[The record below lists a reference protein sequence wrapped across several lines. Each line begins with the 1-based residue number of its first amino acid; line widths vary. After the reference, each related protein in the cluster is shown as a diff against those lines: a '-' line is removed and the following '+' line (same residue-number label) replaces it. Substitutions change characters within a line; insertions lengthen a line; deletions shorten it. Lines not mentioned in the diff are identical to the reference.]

1 MSRIGAVSFD
11 GDDTLWD
18 FPAVLRGALTA
29 SLEELRRRV
38 PEGRADQ
45 VTIEQLSELR
55 ERVYREHAAE
65 NLSYR
70 ELRLLAYAALL
81 DELGHAE
88 EGLVDE
94 LSEIFQTS
102 RSTLIEPYPDV
113 VPALDALA
121 GRYTLGLITNGNAD
135 VERCVLRGRF
145 AFRVHAEQHGVAKP
159 DPALFAVALREAGVD
174 ASQMVHV
181 GDSLE
186 FDVAGARNAGVF
198 GVWLN
203 REGHSRDG
211 EPAPDAEIQSLDEL
225 PPLLERLS

>member
-1 MSRIGAVSFD
+1 MSRIGVVSFD

-18 FPAVLRGALTA
+18 FPTVLRGALEA
-29 SLEELRRRV
+29 SIDELRRRV
-38 PEGRADQ
+38 PAGLAGD
-45 VTIEQLSELR
+45 VTVERLSEVR
-55 ERVYREHAAE
+55 ERVYEAHAAE
-65 NLSYR
+65 SLSYR
-70 ELRLLAYAALL
+70 ELRVLAYAALL

-94 LSEIFQTS
+94 LAEIFQDS

-113 VPALDALA
+113 LPALDALG
-121 GRYTLGLITNGNAD
+121 GRYTLGLISNGNAD

-159 DPALFAVALREAGVD
+159 DPALLAVALRQAEAE

-198 GVWLN
+198 AVWLN
-203 REGHSRDG
+203 RDGRPRNG
-211 EPAPDAEIQSLDEL
+211 EPAPDAEIETLDDLL
-225 PPLLERLS
+225 PILERLA

>member
-18 FPAVLRGALTA
+18 FPTVLRGALEA
-29 SLEELRRRV
+29 SIDELRRRV
-38 PEGRADQ
+38 PAGRADE
-45 VTIEQLSELR
+45 VTVERLSELR
-55 ERVYREHAAE
+55 ERVYQAHAAE

-94 LSEIFQTS
+94 LAKIFQDS

-113 VPALDALA
+113 VPVLDALRD
-121 GRYTLGLITNGNAD
+121 RYTLGLISNGNAD

-159 DPALFAVALREAGVD
+159 DPALFAVALREAGVEP
-174 ASQMVHV
+174 SRMVHV

-198 GVWLN
+198 AVWLN
-203 REGHSRDG
+203 RDGRPRDG
-211 EPAPDAEIQSLDEL
+211 EPAPDAEIETLDEL
-225 PPLLERLS
+225 LPILGRLA